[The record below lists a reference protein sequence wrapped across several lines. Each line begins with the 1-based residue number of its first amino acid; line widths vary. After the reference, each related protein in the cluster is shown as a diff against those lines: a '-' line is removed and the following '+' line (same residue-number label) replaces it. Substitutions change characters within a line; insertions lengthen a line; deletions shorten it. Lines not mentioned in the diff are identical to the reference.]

1 MALELRR
8 RNTFIICMTT
18 HADQHVLA
26 YMLYSIHSLAAHIAR
41 LAVCPLHRRAGHAKR
56 LIQHVTRELQRAR
69 RISTFSLHVAAV
81 NEPALALYK
90 ASGFK
95 EDAFLQDYYAP
106 GRHAHRCSRR
116 SWMCWAGAALRA
128 V

>member
-1 MALELRR
+1 MHASHNTATSASSALHSRF
-8 RNTFIICMTT
+8 TD
-18 HADQHVLA
+18 AQQVLA

-95 EDAFLQDYYAP
+95 EDAFLQARP
-106 GRHAHRCSRR
+106 SLCGVSVVIPELRCYPVSR
-116 SWMCWAGAALRA
+116 
-128 V
+128 